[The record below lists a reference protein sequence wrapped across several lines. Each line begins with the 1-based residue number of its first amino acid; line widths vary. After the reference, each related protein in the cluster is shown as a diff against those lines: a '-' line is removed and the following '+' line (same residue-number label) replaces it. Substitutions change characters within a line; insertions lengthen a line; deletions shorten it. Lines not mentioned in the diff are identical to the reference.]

1 MQSKHIG
8 LLHVVYTRMAQ
19 NLYNIKFVITN
30 MIDIVVNDMIS
41 IKEWRQSCCMYAMKW
56 RLIGSM
62 VDVWPL

>member
-1 MQSKHIG
+1 
-8 LLHVVYTRMAQ
+8 MAQ

-62 VDVWPL
+62 VDV